1 MNDARCLTGLKKLV
15 IILGRV
21 EFVLFCLYTYIY
33 IYIYIYIERE
43 RERYICIYICIYIYI
58 YIYIYDI
65 SSPHAVKILS
75 IIYLSHANMKK
86 FAKLYN

>member
-1 MNDARCLTGLKKLV
+1 MNDARCLTDLKKLV

-33 IYIYIYIERE
+33 IYVERE
-43 RERYICIYICIYIYI
+43 RDIYI

-65 SSPHAVKILS
+65 SSSHAVKILS

>member
-1 MNDARCLTGLKKLV
+1 MNDARCLTDLKKLV

-33 IYIYIYIERE
+33 IYVE
-43 RERYICIYICIYIYI
+43 RERYIYIYI

-65 SSPHAVKILS
+65 SSSHAVKILS

>member
-1 MNDARCLTGLKKLV
+1 MNDARFLTGLKKLV

-21 EFVLFCLYTYIY
+21 EFVELYIYIEICVYIY
-33 IYIYIYIERE
+33 IYIYIYRERE
-43 RERYICIYICIYIYI
+43 RER
-58 YIYIYDI
+58 YDI

>member
-1 MNDARCLTGLKKLV
+1 M
-15 IILGRV
+15 
-21 EFVLFCLYTYIY
+21 
-33 IYIYIYIERE
+33 
-43 RERYICIYICIYIYI
+43 CIYICIYRYI